1 MGRCFDDLA
10 LRSRMDM
17 LAYVR
22 GSYVRG
28 SPLSVSVTTAVAFS
42 FFPKSATNASSSAIS
57 SPSRSSSWQAISFPP
72 IVTMALRIASRPPA
86 SCNRLGESVERS
98 MTTGTS
104 VRGVERGLESRTL
117 NVDVPADAVNAPV
130 SRTSRRG
137 SVVFLIV
144 IVRFFLVWLLS
155 VGGAGAACQRSGS

>member
-1 MGRCFDDLA
+1 M
-10 LRSRMDM
+10 
-17 LAYVR
+17 
-22 GSYVRG
+22 
-28 SPLSVSVTTAVAFS
+28 
-42 FFPKSATNASSSAIS
+42 
-57 SPSRSSSWQAISFPP
+57 
-72 IVTMALRIASRPPA
+72 
-86 SCNRLGESVERS
+86 
-98 MTTGTS
+98 GTS

-155 VGGAGAACQRSGS
+155 VGGAWTACRRSGS